1 MNEENKEA
9 LTNTNFDAN
18 ASENSVEMPATKTEE
33 QTNNVT
39 LEVAPQVTPEP
50 APAAPAPQN
59 PLDKT
64 IETKRVIPTPVQAT
78 STANNDTTNKEVGT
92 VVVGSPMS
100 NIVKPI
106 PVGDIQGSGPVATV
120 GGGTNIE
127 PKKKNN
133 IVSIIVLI
141 VAVLVLI
148 GIILFR
154 FVFNGNIN
162 LVGGLTGT
170 VQGNTLIYKG
180 VKKGDKINFEVT
192 DKLKLVLTIDELE
205 VQDGVGTKV
214 TCSIREADGKD
225 SVTLTNRW
233 LEDDNETIKID
244 YNKIGDYAVI
254 NNSVLSSELS
264 VISSDGTLTRL
275 NDMSSFVNEEKGLV
289 INFSAVTSSE
299 IQIEATR
306 ATGMGSI
313 VYGDL
318 KTEIDYDKI
327 SENEDEMYKYSRYSL
342 GDGFIMCIDDI
353 SKLPET
359 ATISALFTFKLVD
372 GKIDLSKPEVSDKV
386 DFKTYYETNKDTEC

>member
-1 MNEENKEA
+1 MNEENKEN
-9 LTNTNFDAN
+9 LTNSNLDVN
-18 ASENSVEMPATKTEE
+18 SSENNIEMPEVKTEKSVNTE
-33 QTNNVT
+33 AT
-39 LEVAPQVTPEP
+39 PQSAP
-50 APAAPAPQN
+50 APAEPAPQN

-64 IETKRVIPTPVQAT
+64 IETKRVIPTPVQAAPAT
-78 STANNDTTNKEVGT
+78 NNDTANKEVGT
-92 VVVGSPMS
+92 VVVGRPMS

-162 LVGGLTGT
+162 LGGGLKGT

-180 VKKGDKINFEVT
+180 VKKGEKINFEIT

-233 LEDDNETIKID
+233 LEDDNQTIKLD

-254 NNSVLSSELS
+254 NNSVLTSELS
-264 VISSDGTLTRL
+264 VISPDGTLTRF

-289 INFSAVTSSE
+289 INFSSVTSSE

-327 SENEDEMYKYSRYSL
+327 SENEDEMSKYSRYSL

-359 ATISALFTFKLVD
+359 TTINALFTFKLVD
-372 GKIDLSKPEVSDKV
+372 GKIDLTKPEVSDKV

>member
-1 MNEENKEA
+1 MNEENKEN
-9 LTNTNFDAN
+9 LTNT
-18 ASENSVEMPATKTEE
+18 SVNPE
-33 QTNNVT
+33 
-39 LEVAPQVTPEP
+39 VTPQSAP
-50 APAAPAPQN
+50 APAEPAQQN

-64 IETKRVIPTPVQAT
+64 IETKRVIPTPVQA
-78 STANNDTTNKEVGT
+78 APAANKEVGT
-92 VVVGSPMS
+92 VVVGRPMS

-148 GIILFR
+148 GIVLFR

-162 LVGGLTGT
+162 LGGGLKGT

-180 VKKGDKINFEVT
+180 VKKGEKIHFEIT

-214 TCSIREADGKD
+214 TCSLREADGKD

-233 LEDDNETIKID
+233 LEDDNQTIKLD

-254 NNSVLSSELS
+254 NNSVLTSELS
-264 VISSDGTLTRL
+264 VISPDGTLTRF

-289 INFSAVTSSE
+289 INFSSVTSSE

-327 SENEDEMYKYSRYSL
+327 SENEDEMSKYSRYSL
-342 GDGFIMCIDDI
+342 CDGFIMCIDDI

-359 ATISALFTFKLVD
+359 TTINALFTFKLVD
-372 GKIDLSKPEVSDKV
+372 GKIDLTKPEVSDKV

>member
-1 MNEENKEA
+1 MNEENKEN
-9 LTNTNFDAN
+9 LTNSNLDVN
-18 ASENSVEMPATKTEE
+18 SSENNIEMPEVKTEKSVNTE
-33 QTNNVT
+33 AT
-39 LEVAPQVTPEP
+39 PQSAP
-50 APAAPAPQN
+50 APAEPAPQN

-64 IETKRVIPTPVQAT
+64 IETKRVIPTPVQAAPAT
-78 STANNDTTNKEVGT
+78 NNDTANKEVGT
-92 VVVGSPMS
+92 VVVGRPMS

-162 LVGGLTGT
+162 LGGGLKGT

-180 VKKGDKINFEVT
+180 VKKGEKINFEIT

-233 LEDDNETIKID
+233 LEDDNQTIKLD

-254 NNSVLSSELS
+254 NNSVLTSELS
-264 VISSDGTLTRL
+264 VISPDGTLTRF

-289 INFSAVTSSE
+289 INFSSVTSSE

-327 SENEDEMYKYSRYSL
+327 SENEDEMSKYSRYSL

-359 ATISALFTFKLVD
+359 TTINALFTFKLVD
-372 GKIDLSKPEVSDKV
+372 GKIDLTKPEVSDKV
-386 DFKTYYETNKDTEC
+386 DFKTYYETNKETECQVI

>member
-1 MNEENKEA
+1 MNEENKDT
-9 LTNTNFDAN
+9 LTNTNLDTN
-18 ASENSVEMPATKTEE
+18 SSNNSVEMPEVKTE
-33 QTNNVT
+33 TS
-39 LEVAPQVTPEP
+39 VTPEAAPQSTP
-50 APAAPAPQN
+50 APAAPAPVEPAPQN

-64 IETKRVIPTPVQAT
+64 IETKRVIPTPVQAPPA
-78 STANNDTTNKEVGT
+78 ANNDTANKEVGT
-92 VVVGSPMS
+92 VVVGRPMS

-127 PKKKNN
+127 PKKKSN

-148 GIILFR
+148 GIILFK
-154 FVFNGNIN
+154 FVFNGNVN
-162 LVGGLTGT
+162 LGGGLKGT

-180 VKKGDKINFEVT
+180 VKKGEKINFEVT
-192 DKLKLVLTIDELE
+192 DKLKLVLSIDELE

-233 LEDDNETIKID
+233 LEDDNETIKLD

-254 NNSVLSSELS
+254 NNSVLTSELS
-264 VISSDGTLTRL
+264 IISPDGTLTKF
-275 NDMSSFVNEEKGLV
+275 NDMSSFVNEEKGLT

-313 VYGDL
+313 TYGDL

-327 SENEDEMYKYSRYSL
+327 SENEEEMSKYSRYSL

-359 ATISALFTFKLVD
+359 TTISALFTFKLVD
-372 GKIDLSKPEVSDKV
+372 GKIDFTKPEVSDKV